1 MTQIIGFTN
10 IDTLGQSGLELF
22 YNEYLQGVNGY
33 QLTETDLIGREIDGN
48 DIKYIPS
55 IDGLNLNLTIDYY
68 IQALAEKSVKSAY
81 STYNCKSATCIIMD
95 PNSGQIKAIAQ
106 SPSFDLNNVPRNN
119 VAELFSSM
127 KSIAISNVY
136 EPGSTF
142 KVVTAAVGLETGLF
156 SDKYAFYCPGY
167 RIIDGQR
174 IKCWKS
180 IGHNSMTFSSGIS
193 NSCNCLFMDIATK
206 VGVDSMY
213 EFYYKLGLNKKTGID
228 ISGEASGLLIEQS
241 KVKTVDIA
249 RMGFGQAI
257 AITPIEMLAAVSCVI
272 NGGYIVTPYILE
284 SVTDKNNNIIYR
296 RNTIKGERIFS
307 QKTSDSMRLYLEK
320 VVTEGS
326 GKKAAVSG
334 YQIGGKTGT
343 AQKYENGKIAQGKY
357 ISSFMGFTSVNNP
370 EYVCL
375 LIIDEPQG
383 YLYYGSIVAA
393 PYVGDIF
400 ANIFQYKG
408 TEPYVD
414 VTPEITYIM
423 PDLIGLSTLEAAAL
437 LKNNKITYEIEGTGT
452 VVYQF
457 PAPNSECNTKTVAF
471 IKLE

>member
-1 MTQIIGFTN
+1 
-10 IDTLGQSGLELF
+10 
-22 YNEYLQGVNGY
+22 
-33 QLTETDLIGREIDGN
+33 
-48 DIKYIPS
+48 
-55 IDGLNLNLTIDYY
+55 
-68 IQALAEKSVKSAY
+68 
-81 STYNCKSATCIIMD
+81 
-95 PNSGQIKAIAQ
+95 
-106 SPSFDLNNVPRNN
+106 
-119 VAELFSSM
+119 
-127 KSIAISNVY
+127 
-136 EPGSTF
+136 
-142 KVVTAAVGLETGLF
+142 
-156 SDKYAFYCPGY
+156 
-167 RIIDGQR
+167 
-174 IKCWKS
+174 
-180 IGHNSMTFSSGIS
+180 
-193 NSCNCLFMDIATK
+193 MDIATK

-213 EFYYKLGLNKKTGID
+213 EYYYKLGLNKKTGID

-423 PDLIGLSTLEAAAL
+423 PDLIGLSTTEAAAL